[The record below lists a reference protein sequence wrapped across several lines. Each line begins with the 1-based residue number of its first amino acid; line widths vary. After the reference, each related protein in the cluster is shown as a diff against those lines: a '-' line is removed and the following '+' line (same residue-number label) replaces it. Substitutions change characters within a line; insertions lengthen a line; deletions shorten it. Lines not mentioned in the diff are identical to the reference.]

1 MSDKYT
7 LDSTL
12 MEILEAP
19 GVMEFLNRAAPGLT
33 ESGTFGFI
41 KSVGLGLLME
51 NAPDK
56 KELFAA
62 LLETANGRQ
71 LQFAVPDAAVTPPQL
86 IVPGGAPVS
95 YNIEELD
102 GQFVMLERRFSGCLI
117 LRFSKTMDESVY
129 GKITCE
135 GRELPHGALK
145 ALAEAGGM
153 QMLGIPVQEIFTE
166 YDRKYTLHI
175 EGFKDSVGLEM
186 KGQDITVKTLPRSQP
201 DPAYAARD
209 EIALQAAREG
219 IVLLKNEN
227 SVLPLPPD
235 CAIAL
240 AGGSNFR
247 LGATGAGRINPR
259 YRVGL
264 LRAIEEYSG
273 FTLDEN
279 AGTGIIVISRG
290 SGENIDNNA
299 VKGEF
304 YLSDDEEKT
313 IAAMKNRCKKT
324 IAVINS
330 GYPMDVRWLKK
341 HGIDAAL
348 WCGFPGM
355 LGGQAVAEVLDGRVN
370 PSGKLPDTWSLDY
383 FDIPASA
390 NFYLPPSGEPA
401 ISTDVPVFIDTVYEE
416 DLYVGYRYFETFDKP
431 VAYPFGFGLSYT
443 NFKVT
448 GELCDLRVIAT
459 VKNTGTVPGKEVAQ
473 VYVKIPEDRLEQ
485 PAKRLVGF
493 AKTKTLAPGGEETVA
508 IEITKSNLSSFDTEN
523 ARWIVEKGRY
533 EYFVGNSV
541 KNLSPCGEFV
551 LGEDETIRQVENLM
565 KPPVVI
571 EALSKKNPS
580 FPRGRNSGVKKTATE
595 LIPRGTRKHY
605 AETESENSD
614 SDMVSKMTVEELARL
629 SVCASHGWGMHE
641 KGEAGRLF
649 RIERYDILP
658 FVVADGNNAVNVF
671 KPNIGM
677 PCSNTVCATW
687 NTTLAYEVG
696 RIIAEEA
703 KENGVQMI
711 LGPGL
716 NLHRNP
722 LNGRHPEYFSEDP
735 YLAGIMAGHQSR
747 GLEENGVSSCVKHAA
762 ANNCEAARKRNHSI
776 VTERALRELYLKAF
790 EAALD
795 VQQPGGLMTAYNA
808 LNGVY
813 TACDEEM
820 IQGVF
825 RREFGFKGFV
835 MTDWNSYDTADVVEA
850 IRAGNCWMTPGTI
863 DNTYTAPII
872 KGVEEGRID
881 IARLRDNVRHIL
893 RVARQ
898 RGNM

>member
-1 MSDKYT
+1 
-7 LDSTL
+7 
-12 MEILEAP
+12 
-19 GVMEFLNRAAPGLT
+19 
-33 ESGTFGFI
+33 
-41 KSVGLGLLME
+41 
-51 NAPDK
+51 
-56 KELFAA
+56 
-62 LLETANGRQ
+62 
-71 LQFAVPDAAVTPPQL
+71 
-86 IVPGGAPVS
+86 
-95 YNIEELD
+95 
-102 GQFVMLERRFSGCLI
+102 
-117 LRFSKTMDESVY
+117 
-129 GKITCE
+129 
-135 GRELPHGALK
+135 
-145 ALAEAGGM
+145 M
-153 QMLGIPVQEIFTE
+153 QMLGVPVQKIFTE
-166 YDRKYTLHI
+166 YDREYTLHI
-175 EGFKDSVGLEM
+175 EGFKDSTGLEM

-201 DPAYAARD
+201 DPAYAAHD

-219 IVLLKNEN
+219 IVLLKN
-227 SVLPLPPD
+227 SGGALPLPPD

-240 AGGSNFR
+240 TGASNFR
-247 LGATGAGRINPR
+247 LSATGAGKINPR

-264 LRAIEEYSG
+264 LRAVEEYSD
-273 FTLDEN
+273 FTMDEN

-304 YLSDDEEKT
+304 YLSGDEEET
-313 IAAMKNRCKKT
+313 IAAMKSRCKKT

-330 GYPMDVRWLKK
+330 GYPMDVRWLEKY
-341 HGIDAAL
+341 GIDAAI
-348 WCGFPGM
+348 WCGFAGM

-401 ISTDVPVFIDTVYEE
+401 ISSDVPVFIDTVYEE

-443 NFKVT
+443 NFNIAGKLSVAGSPGNFSVT
-448 GELCDLRVIAT
+448 IT
-459 VKNTGTVPGKEVAQ
+459 VKNTGAVPGKEVAQ
-473 VYVKIPEDRLEQ
+473 VYVKIPEGRLEQ

-493 AKTKTLAPGGEETVA
+493 AKTKTLAPGGEETLA
-508 IEITKSNLSSFDTEN
+508 IEITKSGISSFDTEN
-523 ARWIVEKGRY
+523 ARWIMEKGRY
-533 EYFVGNSV
+533 EFFAGDSV

-551 LGEDETIRQVENLM
+551 LREDETIRQVENLM
-565 KPPVVI
+565 KPPVAI

-580 FPRGRNSGVKKTATE
+580 FPRGEKSGIRKDAAEFAPK
-595 LIPRGTRKHY
+595 GTRKHY

-629 SVCASHGWGMHE
+629 SVCASSGWGMHE

-649 RIERYDILP
+649 RIEGYGIPP
-658 FVVADGNNAVNVF
+658 FVVADGNNGVNIH

-687 NTTLAYEVG
+687 NTALAYEVG
-696 RIIAEEA
+696 RAIAGEA
-703 KENGVQMI
+703 KENGVQMM
-711 LGPGL
+711 LAPAL

-735 YLAGIMAGHQSR
+735 YLAGIMAGYHSK

-776 VTERALRELYLKAF
+776 VSERALRELYLKVF
-790 EAALD
+790 EASLG

-835 MTDWNSYDTADVVEA
+835 MTDWNSYDTADVAEA
-850 IRAGNCWMTPGTI
+850 IQAGNCWMTPGTI
-863 DNTYTAPII
+863 NNTYTAPYECSDSVLRCWNNRRRS
-872 KGVEEGRID
+872 GVNGFHHKVLGRGERC
-881 IARLRDNVRHIL
+881 ALRNNC
-893 RVARQ
+893 
-898 RGNM
+898 G